1 MLRAKERKIAKLNR
15 GRWRFIYVLKI
26 DCKGKRTIGKVN
38 KGINVKKNNRFKKL
52 KLKKEKKKKKR
63 KTPQNCKSPT
73 NKEAEV
79 YDNNKNVTE
88 EKKSSKA

>member
-1 MLRAKERKIAKLNR
+1 MQKQSLVIQGYQTEESSPKM
-15 GRWRFIYVLKI
+15 
-26 DCKGKRTIGKVN
+26 
-38 KGINVKKNNRFKKL
+38 KL
-52 KLKKEKKKKKR
+52 KEGRLTKKIMKR